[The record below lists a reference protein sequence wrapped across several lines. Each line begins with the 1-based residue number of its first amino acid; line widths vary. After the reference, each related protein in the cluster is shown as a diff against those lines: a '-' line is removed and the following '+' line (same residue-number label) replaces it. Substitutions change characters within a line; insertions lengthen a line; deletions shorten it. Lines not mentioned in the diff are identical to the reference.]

1 MGVRA
6 YFLVALTS
14 IHGMYLVEKKNRLL
28 IYSAGM
34 IVDLTI
40 ASIGIVS
47 LWLVDKQIILLDPLL
62 YKFIQQIVLL
72 EWLGILWQ
80 FFFFMKTDIYYI
92 FSDIINYNDI
102 LDDTIKLI
110 KNYLLKIIYKQSKN
124 KQQLSKKKRV
134 MLMGYSLFFT
144 LGIFLIWIRFFTYFI
159 PINVQVYT
167 WSFHEIMQGFTLK
180 RNRTFAK
187 GILVVLIET
196 LQISLM
202 FYLNFKKIHRKNLL
216 PATVATSDSES

>member
-1 MGVRA
+1 LGVRA